1 MFCGSTMRYIT
12 PQISEPSLHHG
23 VRLYMNRFLF
33 NLLAFRQIHTNL
45 YIFCFQVHE
54 MMKTG
59 VSGNQPLYTALPDH
73 VLLEIH
79 HNGRLAIE
87 TDNPTEIIT
96 HRSVKLL
103 NTKTNEAVD
112 IDVSLCVVLIGSRP
126 DLNFLP
132 DSFEDSY
139 ITWNLDMEI
148 EKADTTPVA
157 ITKKEQTFEM
167 SLTNN
172 DSNGKL
178 MQHPTE
184 MCIKCSYK
192 NLNRQKPPTQTEYT
206 TKSCFLKTQWYN
218 LKNIV
223 GQGLLKARTDDRN
236 EKKSTLEDVQRF
248 FEKTKM
254 IDDEILAVEKGSGK
268 HLLNGDIK
276 VDDVKVISLVNGV
289 KNTDVNNDGNTSNG
303 FVNITTIATVTNSL
317 VDCIEATDNVSNG
330 VKTTDINTTDA
341 YRLNNGV
348 KATDKV
354 FMELVTNGTVTNGF
368 VNGVKATG
376 NVANGAITTDKVTN
390 GVKTPEKVTNGVK
403 TTKNIV
409 ALVNGGKLTDT
420 KDRANEF
427 CDKEV
432 QGCGIGLG
440 VCPTKPID
448 CRNNPMAIDKVS
460 HSVLNA
466 PKGMYALGPLA
477 GDNFVRFIPG
487 GALAIVSHIW
497 NEKKLNEAT

>member
-1 MFCGSTMRYIT
+1 
-12 PQISEPSLHHG
+12 
-23 VRLYMNRFLF
+23 
-33 NLLAFRQIHTNL
+33 
-45 YIFCFQVHE
+45 

-79 HNGRLAIE
+79 HNGRLALE

-103 NTKTNEAVD
+103 NTKTNEATN

-139 ITWNLDMEI
+139 ITWNLDVEI
-148 EKADTTPVA
+148 EKTDAPPVA
-157 ITKKEQTFEM
+157 SIKKEQTFEM

-178 MQHPTE
+178 MPHPTE

-192 NLNRQKPPTQTEYT
+192 NQNRRKPPVQTEYT

-223 GQGLLKARTDDRN
+223 GQGLQKARMDDRN
-236 EKKSTLEDVQRF
+236 EKKSALEDVERIC
-248 FEKTKM
+248 EKTKM
-254 IDDEILAVEKGSGK
+254 IDDETVAIEKGSGK
-268 HLLNGDIK
+268 HLLKGDIK
-276 VDDVKVISLVNGV
+276 VDDVKVTSLVNGV
-289 KNTDVNNDGNTSNG
+289 ENTDILNADVYSVNNDGKVSNG
-303 FVNITTIATVTNSL
+303 LVNITTIATVTNGL
-317 VDCIEATDNVSNG
+317 VNDGKNPDNVSNG
-330 VKTTDINTTDA
+330 VNTIDINSTDA
-341 YRLNNGV
+341 YSLNNGV
-348 KATDKV
+348 QATDKV
-354 FMELVTNGTVTNGF
+354 FNGLLTIGTVTNGL
-368 VNGVKATG
+368 VNGVKA
-376 NVANGAITTDKVTN
+376 TDKVTN
-390 GVKTPEKVTNGVK
+390 GVKTADNIVSLVNGVK
-403 TTKNIV
+403 TTDI
-409 ALVNGGKLTDT
+409 
-420 KDRANEF
+420 KDRTNEF
-427 CDKEV
+427 CDKEM

-440 VCPTKPID
+440 VYPTKPID
-448 CRNNPMAIDKVS
+448 CRNNPIAIDKVS

-477 GDNFVRFIPG
+477 GDNFIRFIPG
-487 GALAIVSHIW
+487 GALAVVSHIW
-497 NEKKLNEAT
+497 NEKKLDEAI